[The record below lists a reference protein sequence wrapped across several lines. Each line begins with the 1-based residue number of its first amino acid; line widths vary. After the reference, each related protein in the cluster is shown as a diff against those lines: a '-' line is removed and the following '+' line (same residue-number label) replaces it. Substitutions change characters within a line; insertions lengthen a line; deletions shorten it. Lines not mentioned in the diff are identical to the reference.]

1 MWNQGCS
8 LIIPPSYERVSCLS
22 SKKRTETRVSCSKA
36 MIEAVEFTGAL
47 VLAKQP
53 FYTKYLNDEVHISI
67 YIHSYTSTIKVT
79 L

>member
-1 MWNQGCS
+1 
-8 LIIPPSYERVSCLS
+8 
-22 SKKRTETRVSCSKA
+22 